1 MRILVLNWR
10 DIKNPIKGGAEV
22 ATHELAKRW
31 TYYGN
36 RVTQF
41 SSYFPGARKN
51 EIIDKIKIIRE
62 GNPDMRS
69 LHNSVQFKAMLYY
82 QKNKEKFDL
91 VIDQMHG
98 IPFFSPLYIRK
109 KKVLF
114 ICEVAKDIW
123 YESFGYALG
132 LAGRLIEKVL
142 LSSIYRNMPV
152 LTISESTKKDLISV
166 GTPVGNIKVIKLG
179 FTRQPI
185 LEKKIKKEKELAL
198 IYLGR
203 LTKSKGIEDAIYAF
217 SKIKKII
224 PETTLWVV
232 GNGTIEYEK
241 YIKMLS
247 EEVGIRD
254 VLFYGFIPEKEKFLL
269 LCRAHMLIF
278 PSIREGW
285 GLTAIEANSV
295 KTPVVA
301 YNSPGLRDSI
311 VHGKTGLL
319 CKENNPSE
327 LANNVIDLFR
337 NKKLYKKLQIGG
349 YEWSKQ
355 FSWKQAGRESLNYFL
370 Y

>member
-51 EIIDKIKIIRE
+51 E
-62 GNPDMRS
+62 
-69 LHNSVQFKAMLYY
+69 
-82 QKNKEKFDL
+82 
-91 VIDQMHG
+91 
-98 IPFFSPLYIRK
+98 
-109 KKVLF
+109 
-114 ICEVAKDIW
+114 
-123 YESFGYALG
+123 
-132 LAGRLIEKVL
+132 LA
-142 LSSIYRNMPV
+142 
-152 LTISESTKKDLISV
+152 
-166 GTPVGNIKVIKLG
+166 
-179 FTRQPI
+179 F
-185 LEKKIKKEKELAL
+185 

-217 SKIKKII
+217 RKIKKII

-247 EEVGIRD
+247 EELGIRD

-311 VHGKTGLL
+311 VHGKAGLL

-355 FSWKQAGRESLNYFL
+355 FSWKQAGRESLNFL
-370 Y
+370 SSV